1 MELKNLNVLK
11 SETESKYKNSSS
23 FGERRLPES
32 FKELITQFDNDRIT
46 YNEFSFIVQRTSEG
60 IIVAPNQWLYIAA
73 FYSSYY
79 KELLTYKE
87 ELYNYLLP
95 RYDNKK
101 NALEEPIKAC
111 FDNLENANNLLEH
124 YPNGQNKDYL
134 IRFLSDYKWWGG
146 AKTIDRSDFCAS
158 AILSSAGLVNA
169 AQGYVTDICKFLA
182 KNPEAES
189 ILLTASIS
197 EEDNS
202 TSTTKNEL
210 LRQVSAATFLRKAL
224 KIVIEEDSNLSK
236 LAALNKY
243 IKTNKQLKI
252 NGFNLWRKKD
262 DLPLRLE
269 DVWQD
274 IEIEYNGLQYVMYLE
289 WTPADMERMFFPV
302 FNSAYNS
309 QFSMCKEGN
318 EYVLYKINQSRKE
331 GKVEGP
337 LQQIFYGAP
346 GTGKS
351 HKIKDDVDVK
361 EADKKNLIFRTTF
374 HPDSDYSTFVGA
386 YKPTMKPVADKYKAV
401 AGKDEEITYEFI
413 PQAFLQAYI
422 AAWNNPEEKV
432 FLVIEEIN
440 RGNCVQIFGDLFQL
454 LDRDDKGF
462 SEYPIKADRD
472 LAKYLKGKDDQ
483 GIDVL
488 INKDGI
494 KDEKLQLP
502 KNLFI
507 WATMNTSDQSL
518 FPIDSA
524 FKRRWDWVY
533 TPIAQG
539 KDENGN
545 PMKWQIEGQGEDSWW
560 TFIQGINEVIDVTT
574 HSEDK
579 KLGFFFCKAQDGVI
593 KKETF
598 VNKVVFYL
606 WNDVFKVYGFKS
618 EIFDKK
624 GKDDKTEKITFKS
637 FYKDDGSV
645 NEETVSVFVKNVM
658 AKAPKVE
665 ANTDTPNESEEIS
678 EESETE
684 A

>member
-111 FDNLENANNLLEH
+111 FDNLENAKNLLEH

-318 EYVLYKINQSRKE
+318 EYVLYKIKQSRK
-331 GKVEGP
+331 KINVDGP

-351 HKIKDDVDVK
+351 HEVKKQTGELSVDNEDKDLPNV
-361 EADKKNLIFRTTF
+361 FRTTF
-374 HPDSDYSTFVGA
+374 HPDTDYASFVGC
-386 YKPTMKPVADKYKAV
+386 YKPSMRKT
-401 AGKDEEITYEFI
+401 GKKHQVDGIDVDDEEIIYEFI
-413 PQAFLQAYI
+413 SQAFSDAYVY
-422 AAWNNPEEKV
+422 AYKNPTEPTY
-432 FLVIEEIN
+432 LVIEEIN
-440 RGNCVQIFGDLFQL
+440 RGNCAQIFGDLFQL
-454 LDRDDKGF
+454 LDRKNGV
-462 SEYPIKADRD
+462 SEYRIKADKD
-472 LAKYLKGKDDQ
+472 LAKFLNEELGKDA
-483 GIDVL
+483 
-488 INKDGI
+488 DGI
-494 KDEKLQLP
+494 KDGKLRLP
-502 KNLFI
+502 ANLNI
-507 WATMNTSDQSL
+507 LATMNTSDQSL

-524 FKRRWDWVY
+524 FKRRWEWVY

-539 KDENGN
+539 KDENGDS
-545 PMKWQIEGQGEDSWW
+545 MKWQIEGQGENSWW
-560 TFIQGINEVIDVTT
+560 SFIQGINEVIDQTT

-579 KLGFFFCKAQDGVI
+579 KLGFFFCKDQNGVI

-624 GKDDKTEKITFKS
+624 GKNDKTEKITFKS

-645 NEETVSVFVKNVM
+645 NEETMSVFVKNVM

-665 ANTDTPNESEEIS
+665 ANNDAQDEGEETD

>member
-23 FGERRLPES
+23 FGERRLPKS

-79 KELLTYKE
+79 KELLAYKD
-87 ELYNYLLP
+87 ELYNHLLP

-111 FDNLENANNLLEH
+111 FDNIEKAKSLLDH

-182 KNPEAES
+182 KNPEAEN

-197 EEDNS
+197 DGDDS
-202 TSTTKNEL
+202 TSITKNEL

-224 KIVIEEDSNLSK
+224 KIVDTEDPNLSK
-236 LAALNKY
+236 LEALGKY
-243 IKTNKQLKI
+243 KETNKQLKI

-262 DLPLRLE
+262 ELPLRLD
-269 DVWQD
+269 DVYQD
-274 IEIEYNGLQYVMYLE
+274 LEILYNNQMYVMYLE
-289 WTPADMERMFFPV
+289 WTPADMETLFFPV
-302 FNSAYNS
+302 FNSAYNG

-318 EYVLYKINQSRKE
+318 EYVLYKINQSRKD
-331 GKVEGP
+331 GKVAGP

-361 EADKKNLIFRTTF
+361 EADKKNLVFRTTF

-401 AGKDEEITYEFI
+401 AGKDEEITYSFI
-413 PQAFLQAYI
+413 PQAFLQAYV
-422 AAWNNPEEKV
+422 AAWNNPDDKV

-440 RGNCVQIFGDLFQL
+440 RGNCAQIFGDLFQL
-454 LDRDDKGF
+454 LDRDENGW
-462 SEYPIKADRD
+462 SEYPIMADKD
-472 LAKYLKGKDDQ
+472 LAKFLKGNDEEGQ
-483 GIDVL
+483 PVL
-488 INKDGI
+488 TNKDGI
-494 KDEKLQLP
+494 KDGKLCLP
-502 KNLFI
+502 KNLHI

-533 TPIAQG
+533 MPIG
-539 KDENGN
+539 YKNTN
-545 PMKWQIEGQGEDSWW
+545 WTIEIGDKKYEWVKFQR
-560 TFIQGINEVIDVTT
+560 IINDKIYGVDN
-574 HSEDK
+574 SEDK
-579 KLGFFFCKAQDGVI
+579 QLGDY
-593 KKETF
+593 F
-598 VNKVVFYL
+598 VNADRTNEKISADTLLNKVLFYI
-606 WNDVFKVYGFKS
+606 WNDVCKDDPDQ
-618 EIFDKK
+618 IFQWVNDKK
-624 GKDDKTEKITFKS
+624 QNESIKFSDFFSVDKDKKLQGFMAYNKVPDNGETDNTDNTENTNIQ
-637 FYKDDGSV
+637 
-645 NEETVSVFVKNVM
+645 EETPAEN
-658 AKAPKVE
+658 
-665 ANTDTPNESEEIS
+665 DNEINS
-678 EESETE
+678 
-684 A
+684 

>member
-1 MELKNLNVLK
+1 MKKLKFIKRQDSGFKLSSGNSGETSLNLSNEIFDFISQGTLSPGEERDIVFRI
-11 SETESKYKNSSS
+11 YKEDCIKAMSFIIMKLPLYRSSS
-23 FGERRLPES
+23 NYSNRVDNYLSTFNELYSKIDSFFGNNDSADYSVKLFYRTDGRIYLKGLRVNDFSVRDYLVENYS
-32 FKELITQFDNDRIT
+32 AIQFDDEGRGLLNLRI
-46 YNEFSFIVQRTSEG
+46 
-60 IIVAPNQWLYIAA
+60 
-73 FYSSYY
+73 
-79 KELLTYKE
+79 
-87 ELYNYLLP
+87 
-95 RYDNKK
+95 
-101 NALEEPIKAC
+101 
-111 FDNLENANNLLEH
+111 
-124 YPNGQNKDYL
+124 
-134 IRFLSDYKWWGG
+134 LSDIEDNG
-146 AKTIDRSDFCAS
+146 
-158 AILSSAGLVNA
+158 
-169 AQGYVTDICKFLA
+169 
-182 KNPEAES
+182 E
-189 ILLTASIS
+189 IS
-197 EEDNS
+197 EENFSRED
-202 TSTTKNEL
+202 L
-210 LRQVSAATFLRKAL
+210 LRQLSAATFLRKAL
-224 KIVIEEDSNLSK
+224 KIVIEEDANLSK
-236 LAALNKY
+236 LEALNKY
-243 IKTNKQLKI
+243 KETNKQLKI

-274 IEIEYNGLQYVMYLE
+274 IEIEYKGLQYVMYLE

-302 FNSAYNS
+302 FNSAYNG

-318 EYVLYKINQSRKE
+318 EYVLYKLSKSDKPATGVPR
-331 GKVEGP
+331 
-337 LQQIFYGAP
+337 QQIFYGAP

-351 HKIKDDVDVK
+351 HKIKDDEYVIA
-361 EADKKNLIFRTTF
+361 ADAKDLVFRTTF

-386 YKPTMKPVADKYKAV
+386 YKPTMRPVPTQFKAV
-401 AGKDEEITYEFI
+401 AGKDEDIAYEFI

-422 AAWNNPEEKV
+422 AAWNNPEEMV

-440 RGNCVQIFGDLFQL
+440 RGNCAQIFGDLFQL
-454 LDRDDKGF
+454 LDRDEKGE

-472 LAKYLKGKDDQ
+472 LAKFLNGKDDQ

-494 KDEKLQLP
+494 KDGKLKLP

-545 PMKWQIEGQGEDSWW
+545 LMKWQIEGQGENSWW

-579 KLGFFFCKAQDGVI
+579 KLGFFFCKAQGIVI

-624 GKDDKTEKITFKS
+624 GKDEKTEKITFKS

-645 NEETVSVFVKNVM
+645 NEDTISIFVKNVM
-658 AKAPKVE
+658 AKAPKAKV
-665 ANTDTPNESEEIS
+665 NNESLDVNEEQS
-678 EESETE
+678 EDSETL

>member
-23 FGERRLPES
+23 FGERRLPKS

-79 KELLTYKE
+79 KELLAYKD
-87 ELYNYLLP
+87 ELYNHLLP

-111 FDNLENANNLLEH
+111 FDNIEKAKSLLDH

-182 KNPEAES
+182 KNPEAEN
-189 ILLTASIS
+189 ILLRASIS
-197 EEDNS
+197 EGDDS
-202 TSTTKNEL
+202 TSIIKNEL

-224 KIVIEEDSNLSK
+224 KIVIEEDSNLSN
-236 LAALNKY
+236 LAALNQY
-243 IKTNKQLKI
+243 TKTNKQLKI

-274 IEIEYNGLQYVMYLE
+274 IEIEYEGLQYVMYLE

-302 FNSAYNS
+302 FNGAYNS

-440 RGNCVQIFGDLFQL
+440 RGNCAQIFGDLFQL

-524 FKRRWDWVY
+524 FKRRWDWIY
-533 TPIAQG
+533 MPIG
-539 KDENGN
+539 YKNTN
-545 PMKWQIEGQGEDSWW
+545 WTIEIGDKKYEWVKFQR
-560 TFIQGINEVIDVTT
+560 IINDKIYGVDN
-574 HSEDK
+574 SEDK
-579 KLGFFFCKAQDGVI
+579 QLGDY
-593 KKETF
+593 F
-598 VNKVVFYL
+598 VNADRTGCKISADTLLNKILFYI
-606 WNDVFKVYGFKS
+606 WNDVCKDDPDQTFQWVN
-618 EIFDKK
+618 DKK
-624 GKDDKTEKITFKS
+624 Q
-637 FYKDDGSV
+637 
-645 NEETVSVFVKNVM
+645 
-658 AKAPKVE
+658 
-665 ANTDTPNESEEIS
+665 NESIKFSDFFDMDKEKKLQGFMAYHKVPVIGETDDTDNAENTTNQEGTPVENDNEINS
-678 EESETE
+678 
-684 A
+684 

>member
-1 MELKNLNVLK
+1 MLYVRKLFTQDLRDGKQIAFPKEA
-11 SETESKYKNSSS
+11 SYS
-23 FGERRLPES
+23 F
-32 FKELITQFDNDRIT
+32 
-46 YNEFSFIVQRTSEG
+46 FSFD
-60 IIVAPNQWLYIAA
+60 YING
-73 FYSSYY
+73 
-79 KELLTYKE
+79 E
-87 ELYNYLLP
+87 EDRNV
-95 RYDNKK
+95 RFTFR
-101 NALEEPIKAC
+101 AC
-111 FDNLENANNLLEH
+111 FDQFQQYDGREINTRLYAAGSESRMDGQVKAFIRDELNAQVNDLIIFKTKGTKNIDFEFMFVPKSNKLYYPLLLKLTNSENHSVFSFEEQL
-124 YPNGQNKDYL
+124 KDKL
-134 IRFLSDYKWWGG
+134 D
-146 AKTIDRSDFCAS
+146 
-158 AILSSAGLVNA
+158 VNA
-169 AQGYVTDICKFLA
+169 
-182 KNPEAES
+182 
-189 ILLTASIS
+189 
-197 EEDNS
+197 
-202 TSTTKNEL
+202 
-210 LRQVSAATFLRKAL
+210 
-224 KIVIEEDSNLSK
+224 
-236 LAALNKY
+236 
-243 IKTNKQLKI
+243 
-252 NGFNLWRKKD
+252 
-262 DLPLRLE
+262 
-269 DVWQD
+269 
-274 IEIEYNGLQYVMYLE
+274 
-289 WTPADMERMFFPV
+289 
-302 FNSAYNS
+302 
-309 QFSMCKEGN
+309 
-318 EYVLYKINQSRKE
+318 
-331 GKVEGP
+331 P

-361 EADKKNLIFRTTF
+361 EADKKNLVFRTTF

-440 RGNCVQIFGDLFQL
+440 RGNCAQIFGDLFQL
-454 LDRDDKGF
+454 LDRDDRGF

-545 PMKWQIEGQGEDSWW
+545 PMKWQIEGQGENSWW

-665 ANTDTPNESEEIS
+665 ANTDAPNESEEIS

>member
-23 FGERRLPES
+23 FGERRLPKS

-79 KELLTYKE
+79 KELLAYKD
-87 ELYNYLLP
+87 ELYNHLLP

-111 FDNLENANNLLEH
+111 FDNIEKAKSLLDH

-182 KNPEAES
+182 KNPEAEN
-189 ILLTASIS
+189 ILLRASIS
-197 EEDNS
+197 EGDDS
-202 TSTTKNEL
+202 TSIIKNEL

-224 KIVIEEDSNLSK
+224 KIVIEEDSNLSN
-236 LAALNKY
+236 LAALNQY
-243 IKTNKQLKI
+243 AKTNKQLKI
-252 NGFNLWRKKD
+252 NGFNLWRRKD

-274 IEIEYNGLQYVMYLE
+274 FEIEYDGLQYVMYLE

-302 FNSAYNS
+302 FNSAYNG

-318 EYVLYKINQSRKE
+318 EYVLYKINQSRKD
-331 GKVEGP
+331 GKVAGP

-351 HKIKDDVDVK
+351 DTIFERTRNLPKEDVY
-361 EADKKNLIFRTTF
+361 RTTF
-374 HPDSDYSTFVGA
+374 HPDSDYASFVGS
-386 YKPTMKPVADKYKAV
+386 YKPKMNDRTVYGAQGPLRNSR
-401 AGKDEEITYEFI
+401 GEEISEPKVTYTFS
-413 PQAFLQAYI
+413 PQAFTNAYI
-422 AAWNNPEEKV
+422 RAWQTDEPV
-432 FLVIEEIN
+432 FLIIEEIN
-440 RGNCVQIFGDLFQL
+440 RGNCAQIFGDLFQL
-454 LDRDDKGF
+454 LDRDENGYSKYDIVPD
-462 SEYPIKADRD
+462 SD
-472 LAKYLKGKDDQ
+472 LSDYIKGKLEDAAEKE
-483 GIDVL
+483 GL
-488 INKDGI
+488 TSRI
-494 KDEKLQLP
+494 KEGKILKLP
-502 KNLFI
+502 NNLFI

-524 FKRRWDWVY
+524 FKRRWEWKYIKIKKGIDKKTGAELDWKIKV
-533 TPIAQG
+533 
-539 KDENGN
+539 
-545 PMKWQIEGQGEDSWW
+545 GEDNSYDWW
-560 TFIQGINEVIDVTT
+560 EFLKAINYKIDKMT
-574 HSEDK
+574 SSADK
-579 KLGFFFCKAQDGVI
+579 QLGYFFCLADRNGEI
-593 KKETF
+593 NIDTF
-598 VNKVVFYL
+598 VNKVAFYL
-606 WNDVFKVYGFKS
+606 WNDVFKDYAEDGSPLLKYKKNEEDKS
-618 EIFDKK
+618 ESDLTFPDFFDQS
-624 GKDDKTEKITFKS
+624 GEID
-637 FYKDDGSV
+637 
-645 NEETVSVFVKNVM
+645 KNVV
-658 AKAPKVE
+658 KQFIEKVMKE
-665 ANTDTPNESEEIS
+665 DDMDKPAE
-678 EESETE
+678 
-684 A
+684 